1 MTKKHDARGKGA
13 LSAAKRAADRA
24 AAALRQGKRNA
35 SDEESDELVTRK
47 PDRKKKRVEKRVEEE
62 EEDEVE
68 AEEEEEEAE
77 EEDERDNEI
86 NEDEETQTVDS
97 TAAAHPKQR
106 VTVTFNY
113 FILPLL
119 VLIFRFEQKRAPS
132 VTVEIEKGPFAI
144 FDLRPNATNLQRF
157 IVPWLIATYG
167 LSYPKTMETHVLK
180 EMLIAIIDQ
189 NKLLGPYD
197 SCAAQSKIYAVA
209 FQDLVKKVKNAAGLS
224 FDMLCCTSAS
234 S

>member
-1 MTKKHDARGKGA
+1 MPKKNDARGKGA

-24 AAALRQGKRNA
+24 AAALRQGKKNA
-35 SDEESDELVTRK
+35 SDEESDELVPRK
-47 PDRKKKRVEKRVEEE
+47 PDRKKKRVDKRVEEE
-62 EEDEVE
+62 EEEEVE

-77 EEDERDNEI
+77 EEDEGDIEI
-86 NEDEETQTVDS
+86 NEDEETQTVD
-97 TAAAHPKQR
+97 TATTGHTKQR
-106 VTVTFNY
+106 VTFNY
-113 FILPLL
+113 FILWLL

-157 IVPWLIATYG
+157 IVPWLIAKYG

-224 FDMLCCTSAS
+224 FTMLCCTSAS

>member
-1 MTKKHDARGKGA
+1 MPKNTNARGKGA

-35 SDEESDELVTRK
+35 SDEESDELDPRTA
-47 PDRKKKRVEKRVEEE
+47 DRKKRKDKKKVADEEE
-62 EEDEVE
+62 EE
-68 AEEEEEEAE
+68 EEEEEEAE
-77 EEDERDNEI
+77 EEDDGDIEG

-97 TAAAHPKQR
+97 TAAGQPKKR
-106 VTVTFNY
+106 VTFNY

-119 VLIFRFEQKRAPS
+119 VVMFRCEQKRAPS

-157 IVPWLIATYG
+157 IVPWLIARYG

-180 EMLIAIIDQ
+180 EMLIATIDQ

-197 SCAAQSKIYAVA
+197 SCAEQSKIYAVA
-209 FQDLVKKVKNAAGLS
+209 FQDLVKKVKNTAGLS
-224 FDMLCCTSAS
+224 FIMLCCTSAS

>member
-1 MTKKHDARGKGA
+1 MLKVASTGMETQDAHEDILVIGQVGHS
-13 LSAAKRAADRA
+13 LDILDVGMLHQTTAA
-24 AAALRQGKRNA
+24 GH
-35 SDEESDELVTRK
+35 
-47 PDRKKKRVEKRVEEE
+47 PKKR
-62 EEDEVE
+62 
-68 AEEEEEEAE
+68 
-77 EEDERDNEI
+77 
-86 NEDEETQTVDS
+86 
-97 TAAAHPKQR
+97 
-106 VTVTFNY
+106 VTFNY

-144 FDLRPNATNLQRF
+144 FDLRPNTTNLQRF
-157 IVPWLIATYG
+157 IVPWLIAKYG

-197 SCAAQSKIYAVA
+197 SCAEQSKIYAVA
-209 FQDLVKKVKNAAGLS
+209 FQDLAKKVKNAAGLS
-224 FDMLCCTSAS
+224 FIMLCCTSAS

>member
-1 MTKKHDARGKGA
+1 MAKNARAKGA
-13 LSAAKRAADRA
+13 LSAAKRAAERA
-24 AAALRQGKRNA
+24 AAALRTGKRNA
-35 SDEESDELVTRK
+35 SDEESDELDPRTA
-47 PDRKKKRVEKRVEEE
+47 DRKKRKVNKRVEDEEE
-62 EEDEVE
+62 EEEE

-77 EEDERDNEI
+77 EEDEGDIEI
-86 NEDEETQTVDS
+86 NEDEETQTVD
-97 TAAAHPKQR
+97 TATTGHTKQR
-106 VTVTFNY
+106 VTFNY
-113 FILPLL
+113 FILRLL

-157 IVPWLIATYG
+157 IVPWLIARYG

-197 SCAAQSKIYAVA
+197 SCAEQSKIYAVA

-224 FDMLCCTSAS
+224 FIMLCCTSAS

>member
-1 MTKKHDARGKGA
+1 MPKKNDARGKGA

-24 AAALRQGKRNA
+24 AAALRQGKKNA

-47 PDRKKKRVEKRVEEE
+47 PDRKKKRVDKRVEEE
-62 EEDEVE
+62 EEEEVE

-77 EEDERDNEI
+77 EEDDGDIEI
-86 NEDEETQTVDS
+86 NEDEERQTVD
-97 TAAAHPKQR
+97 TATTGHTKQR
-106 VTVTFNY
+106 VTLNY
-113 FILPLL
+113 FILWLL

-144 FDLRPNATNLQRF
+144 FDLRPNANNLQRF

-189 NKLLGPYD
+189 NKL
-197 SCAAQSKIYAVA
+197 C
-209 FQDLVKKVKNAAGLS
+209 LS
-224 FDMLCCTSAS
+224 FTMLCCTSAS

>member
-1 MTKKHDARGKGA
+1 MPKNTNARGKGA

-24 AAALRQGKRNA
+24 AAALRQGKKNA
-35 SDEESDELVTRK
+35 SDEESDELVPRK
-47 PDRKKKRVEKRVEEE
+47 PDRKKKRVDKRVEEE
-62 EEDEVE
+62 EEEEVE

-77 EEDERDNEI
+77 EEEQGDIEI
-86 NEDEETQTVDS
+86 NEDEEEQTVD
-97 TAAAHPKQR
+97 TATTGHTLQR
-106 VTVTFNY
+106 VTFNY
-113 FILPLL
+113 FILWLL

-157 IVPWLIATYG
+157 IVPWLIARYG

-189 NKLLGPYD
+189 NKLLGPFD
-197 SCAAQSKIYAVA
+197 SCAEQSKIYAVA
-209 FQDLVKKVKNAAGLS
+209 FQDLAKKVKNAAGLS
-224 FDMLCCTSAS
+224 FIMLCCTSAS
-234 S
+234 G

>member
-1 MTKKHDARGKGA
+1 M
-13 LSAAKRAADRA
+13 
-24 AAALRQGKRNA
+24 
-35 SDEESDELVTRK
+35 
-47 PDRKKKRVEKRVEEE
+47 
-62 EEDEVE
+62 
-68 AEEEEEEAE
+68 
-77 EEDERDNEI
+77 
-86 NEDEETQTVDS
+86 
-97 TAAAHPKQR
+97 
-106 VTVTFNY
+106 
-113 FILPLL
+113 
-119 VLIFRFEQKRAPS
+119 FRFEQKRAAS

-157 IVPWLIATYG
+157 IVPWLIAKYG

-224 FDMLCCTSAS
+224 FILLCYSFAS